1 MPEHWEDGTTVM
13 CLSGIYKSEEMES
26 GEQIMHFIL
35 DVLDYSWYLASYCK
49 LRSETEETIKSLYTH
64 LGHTGRV

>member
-13 CLSGIYKSEEMES
+13 CLSEIYKSEEMEF

-35 DVLDYSWYLASYCK
+35 DVLDYS
-49 LRSETEETIKSLYTH
+49 
-64 LGHTGRV
+64 